1 MLGQCRG
8 FGTNPRNED
17 NLMIRDVWRR
27 RWRFL
32 ILAVTAATRLSAQ
45 AQESIFSNVT
55 PTSGLILIKP
65 GAHAE
70 KDSAIP
76 NRGGAAFLTLLLAN
90 SSKEPP
96 QPVSTT
102 IRTKLAEPSQA
113 ASPRPMTMLA
123 ISCYDQ
129 DATPNS
135 SQSFSILCRTE
146 GNLSNATPTGRIVM
160 KGVVTQDVVS
170 KGKILIGAGSKVS
183 GIGHVDPD
191 SGRIEA
197 KGDWSIVTENQEI
210 QVHGEVQDTAGGF
223 HGIPGQETS
232 FENQL
237 SQRQAV
243 ARDGRYCFLP
253 DKTPFVLSITG
264 EVTIRVLQPLESSE

>member
-1 MLGQCRG
+1 MMC
-8 FGTNPRNED
+8 
-17 NLMIRDVWRR
+17 DVWRR
-27 RWRFL
+27 RWGFL
-32 ILAVTAATRLSAQ
+32 ILVVTAATRLSAQ
-45 AQESIFSNVT
+45 SQDSILGNVT
-55 PTSGLILIKP
+55 PTNGLIPIKP

-70 KDSAIP
+70 KDIAIP
-76 NRGGAAFLTLLLAN
+76 IRGGTTFLTLLLAN

-102 IRTKLAEPSQA
+102 IRTKLAEPSQT
-113 ASPRPMTMLA
+113 ASPKPMTMLA

-129 DATPNS
+129 DGTSSS

-146 GNLSNATPTGRIVM
+146 GNLSNAIPTGRIVM
-160 KGVVTQDVVS
+160 KGVVIQDVVS
-170 KGKILIGAGSKVS
+170 NGKILIGAGSKVS

-210 QVHGEVQDTAGGF
+210 EVHGEAQDTAGGF

-243 ARDGRYCFLP
+243 VRDGRYCFLR
-253 DKTPFVLSITG
+253 DKTPFVLLVTG
-264 EVTIRVLQPLESSE
+264 AVKIRLLQPLEPSE

>member
-1 MLGQCRG
+1 M
-8 FGTNPRNED
+8 
-17 NLMIRDVWRR
+17 
-27 RWRFL
+27 
-32 ILAVTAATRLSAQ
+32 LAVTAARPFSAQ
-45 AQESIFSNVT
+45 AQENILGNVA
-55 PTSGLILIKP
+55 PTNVLILIRP

-70 KDSAIP
+70 KDNAII
-76 NRGGAAFLTLLLAN
+76 NRGGAVFLTRLLAN
-90 SSKEPP
+90 SLKEPP
-96 QPVSTT
+96 QSVSTT
-102 IRTKLAEPSQA
+102 IRLKLAEPSRA
-113 ASPRPMTMLA
+113 ASPKPMTMLA

-129 DATPNS
+129 DATPSS

-170 KGKILIGAGSKVS
+170 NGKILIGAGSKVS
-183 GIGHVDPD
+183 GIGRVDPD

-197 KGDWSIVTENQEI
+197 KGDWSIVAENQEI
-210 QVHGEVQDTAGGF
+210 QVHGEAQDPAGGF

-243 ARDGRYCFLP
+243 VRDGRYCFLP

-264 EVTIRVLQPLESSE
+264 AATTRVLQPLESSK

>member
-1 MLGQCRG
+1 M
-8 FGTNPRNED
+8 
-17 NLMIRDVWRR
+17 
-27 RWRFL
+27 
-32 ILAVTAATRLSAQ
+32 LAVTAATRLSAQ
-45 AQESIFSNVT
+45 AQESILGSVA
-55 PTSGLILIKP
+55 PTSGFILIRP
-65 GAHAE
+65 GAHAG
-70 KDSAIP
+70 KDNAIP
-76 NRGGAAFLTLLLAN
+76 NPGGTVFFTLLLAD
-90 SSKEPP
+90 SLKEPP
-96 QPVSTT
+96 PPVSTT
-102 IRTKLAEPSQA
+102 IRQKLAEPSRVA
-113 ASPRPMTMLA
+113 EPKPMTMLA

-129 DATPNS
+129 DATPSS

-146 GNLSNATPTGRIVM
+146 GNLSNASPTGRILM

-170 KGKILIGAGSKVS
+170 NGKILIGAGSKVS

-210 QVHGEVQDTAGGF
+210 QVHGEAQDTAGGF

-243 ARDGRYCFLP
+243 VRDGRYCFLQ

-264 EVTIRVLQPLESSE
+264 AVTIRVLQPLEPSE

>member
-1 MLGQCRG
+1 M
-8 FGTNPRNED
+8 
-17 NLMIRDVWRR
+17 MRDVWRR
-27 RWRFL
+27 RWGLL
-32 ILAVTAATRLSAQ
+32 ILAITAATRLSAQ
-45 AQESIFSNVT
+45 AQESNLDNVT
-55 PTSGLILIKP
+55 PTSGLILTKP
-65 GAHAE
+65 GAHAQ

-76 NRGGAAFLTLLLAN
+76 NRGGTTFLTLLLAN

-96 QPVSTT
+96 QPVGTT

-113 ASPRPMTMLA
+113 ASPKPMTMLS

-129 DATPNS
+129 DATPSS

-146 GNLSNATPTGRIVM
+146 GNLSNANPTGRIVM
-160 KGVVTQDVVS
+160 KGVVTEDVVS
-170 KGKILIGAGSKVS
+170 NGKILIGAGSKVS

-197 KGDWSIVTENQEI
+197 KGNWSIVTENQEI
-210 QVHGEVQDTAGGF
+210 QVHGEAQDTAGGF

-243 ARDGRYCFLP
+243 VRDGRYCFLQNR
-253 DKTPFVLSITG
+253 TPFVLRITG
-264 EVTIRVLQPLESSE
+264 AVKIRVLQPLEPSE

>member
-1 MLGQCRG
+1 
-8 FGTNPRNED
+8 
-17 NLMIRDVWRR
+17 
-27 RWRFL
+27 
-32 ILAVTAATRLSAQ
+32 
-45 AQESIFSNVT
+45 
-55 PTSGLILIKP
+55 
-65 GAHAE
+65 
-70 KDSAIP
+70 
-76 NRGGAAFLTLLLAN
+76 
-90 SSKEPP
+90 
-96 QPVSTT
+96 
-102 IRTKLAEPSQA
+102 
-113 ASPRPMTMLA
+113 MTMLA

-129 DATPNS
+129 DATPSS

-170 KGKILIGAGSKVS
+170 NGKILIGAGSKVS

-210 QVHGEVQDTAGGF
+210 QVHGEAQDTAGGF

-243 ARDGRYCFLP
+243 VRDGRYCFLP
-253 DKTPFVLSITG
+253 DKTPFVLLITG
-264 EVTIRVLQPLESSE
+264 AVKIRVLQPLESSE

>member
-1 MLGQCRG
+1 M
-8 FGTNPRNED
+8 
-17 NLMIRDVWRR
+17 MRDVRR
-27 RWRFL
+27 EAWGL
-32 ILAVTAATRLSAQ
+32 VMVAVTAAACLPAQ
-45 AQESIFSNVT
+45 AGENILSEVV
-55 PTSGLILIKP
+55 PTSGVILVRP

-70 KDSAIP
+70 IESARP
-76 NRGGAAFLTLLLAN
+76 NQGANVFLTLLLAD
-90 SSKEPP
+90 SLKDAP
-96 QPVSTT
+96 QPVKTEF
-102 IRTKLAEPSQA
+102 KPKVSQPTGVA
-113 ASPRPMTMLA
+113 TPRPMTMLA
-123 ISCYDQ
+123 ISCYEQ
-129 DATPNS
+129 GAAASS
-135 SQSFSILCRTE
+135 SQSFSILCRTY
-146 GNLSNATPTGRIVM
+146 GSLSNATPHGRIVM

-170 KGKILIGAGSKVS
+170 NGKILIQAGSKVS

-191 SGRIEA
+191 SGRVEA
-197 KGDWSIVTENQEI
+197 RGDWSILMENQEI
-210 QVHGEVQDTAGGF
+210 RVHAEAQDATGGF

>member
-1 MLGQCRG
+1 M
-8 FGTNPRNED
+8 
-17 NLMIRDVWRR
+17 MRDVWRR
-27 RWRFL
+27 RWALL
-32 ILAVTAATRLSAQ
+32 ILAATAAARLSAQ
-45 AQESIFSNVT
+45 AQENLLDKVT
-55 PTSGLILIKP
+55 PISGLILLKP
-65 GAHAE
+65 RAHAQE
-70 KDSAIP
+70 DSAIP
-76 NRGGAAFLTLLLAN
+76 NRGSTTFLTLLLTN
-90 SSKEPP
+90 SLKEPP
-96 QPVSTT
+96 RPVGTT
-102 IRTKLAEPSQA
+102 IRTKHAEPSQA
-113 ASPRPMTMLA
+113 ASPKPMTMLA

-129 DATPNS
+129 DATPSS
-135 SQSFSILCRTE
+135 SQSFSIVCRTE

-170 KGKILIGAGSKVS
+170 NGKILIGAGSKVS

-210 QVHGEVQDTAGGF
+210 QVHGEAQDTAGGF

-243 ARDGRYCFLP
+243 VRDGRYCFLQ
-253 DKTPFVLSITG
+253 DRTPFVLLITG
-264 EVTIRVLQPLESSE
+264 AVKISVLQPLEPSE